1 MEDVN
6 DSAPVFEEIGTIR
19 FSEETNPGVS
29 VAALRASDPDSD
41 TRLVYTLQ
49 AGDTDTFRY
58 FQASYD
64 LMGTE
69 ILVEICGDSAC
80 CRLDEA
86 TGELSLAERVDR
98 EEREVYRLVARA
110 SDGTHHT
117 DINLTLLVCNISKP
131 AIMAEIVCGTRF

>member
-49 AGDTDTFRY
+49 SGDTHTFRY
-58 FQASYD
+58 
-64 LMGTE
+64 L
-69 ILVEICGDSAC
+69 
-80 CRLDEA
+80 
-86 TGELSLAERVDR
+86 
-98 EEREVYRLVARA
+98 
-110 SDGTHHT
+110 
-117 DINLTLLVCNISKP
+117 
-131 AIMAEIVCGTRF
+131 